1 LLTEARDLPHC
12 VVCAYFNFY
21 FLGLLFLQ
29 SLEAYRT
36 ALIWAISPRT
46 CVSLLARHASRH
58 AVAFPPK
65 AAAVYTPPLS
75 LAELPLCF
83 FWRTAVSASFFFLRT
98 SSKTRVLLKKQFLT
112 THGWGPPHNFWTFKK
127 FRGSGTKLW
136 GQYNPFWALLK

>member
-1 LLTEARDLPHC
+1 MFLYFFNLFTDATGLTHALSARTL
-12 VVCAYFNFY
+12 FFIFY
-21 FLGLLFLQ
+21 FLLFLQ

-75 LAELPLCF
+75 LAELPL
-83 FWRTAVSASFFFLRT
+83 FFF
-98 SSKTRVLLKKQFLT
+98 
-112 THGWGPPHNFWTFKK
+112 G
-127 FRGSGTKLW
+127 
-136 GQYNPFWALLK
+136 ALP